1 MQERILVLK
10 SGACSWA
17 KCCFCGYGRI
27 PGKVPELAG
36 MKKDFDLFYNTIQK
50 GDTVK
55 VFGSGSFLDVKQ
67 VPLDSRTY
75 FIEKFK
81 ASGAQKL
88 FIESRPEYVNEA
100 ALKEFAGIELS
111 VAIGLE
117 IADDALLDKIN
128 KGFHI
133 KDYAEAADVIHRCG
147 AKVRTYL
154 LVNPPY
160 AKDIKKT
167 LDKSVEYA
175 LQHSDTIVL
184 INLLPHGNTPVFK
197 MWLTG
202 TWNFL
207 SREDFRKITD
217 IWRNEPRV
225 ELDEETFRFLPKF
238 PDQAKESLRGVGE
251 EYLTHPHFEVW
262 QDYLQRWYRPPEEKD
277 IILFLPCSYT
287 KPYSR
292 SRTHQGIIETLRK
305 TDKYI
310 RIHQVMLSNTG
321 VIPREFE
328 DMYPF
333 NTYDWDEKLETEEI
347 KKRYIEVTKRRIKK
361 YLSSHRNN
369 YKTIV
374 CFLKY
379 SSESYQALDA
389 ACRELELVLLNLLQK
404 ETYEEIRKE
413 GTPLQRGEA
422 LEDLLAGV
430 NKISI

>member
-27 PGKVPELAG
+27 PGKAPVFAG
-36 MKKDFDLFYNTIQK
+36 MKKDFDSFYNTVQK
-50 GDTVK
+50 GDAVK

-67 VPLDSRTY
+67 VPLEARAY
-75 FIEKFK
+75 FIEKFLE
-81 ASGAQKL
+81 SGAQKL
-88 FIESRPEYVNEA
+88 FIESRPEYIDPD
-100 ALKEFAGIELS
+100 ALKEFSGIELS

-117 IADDALLDKIN
+117 VADDALLDKIN

-133 KDYAEAADVIHRCG
+133 DDYAKAADVIHKCA

-175 LQHSDTIVL
+175 LLHSDTVVL

-207 SREDFRKITD
+207 SREDFRKVTER
-217 IWRNEPRV
+217 WRNDPRID
-225 ELDEETFRFLPKF
+225 LDEETFRFVPKF
-238 PDQAKESLRGVGE
+238 PDQAKESLTGVGE
-251 EYLTHPHFEVW
+251 AFLTHPHFEVW
-262 QDYLQRWYRPPEEKD
+262 QDFLQRWYKSPEEKD
-277 IILFLPCSYT
+277 LLLFLPCSYT
-287 KPYSR
+287 KPYSH
-292 SRTHQGIIETLRK
+292 SATHRGIIETLRK
-305 TDKYI
+305 TDKYS

-333 NTYDWDEKLETEEI
+333 NAYDWDEKLETEEI

-361 YLSSHRNN
+361 YLTAHKGN
-369 YKTIV
+369 YKKIF

-379 SSESYQALDA
+379 SSESYQALAA
-389 ACRELELVLLNLLQK
+389 ACADLGMPCSNLLSK
-404 ETYEEIRKE
+404 DTYEKIKNDGKILQTEAALGDLYNNIIKE
-413 GTPLQRGEA
+413 E
-422 LEDLLAGV
+422 
-430 NKISI
+430 

>member
-1 MQERILVLK
+1 MAERILVLK

-27 PGKVPELAG
+27 PGKVPAFAG
-36 MKKDFDLFYNTIQK
+36 MRKDFDSFFRDVQK

-67 VPLDSRTY
+67 VPLEARAY

-81 ASGAQKL
+81 ESGAQKL
-88 FIESRPEYVNEA
+88 FIESRPEYINEA
-100 ALKEFAGIELS
+100 ALKEFARIELS

-117 IADDALLDKIN
+117 VADDALLDKIN
-128 KGFHI
+128 KGFHV
-133 KDYAEAADVIHRCG
+133 KDYANAADTIHKCG

-175 LQHSDTIVL
+175 LIHSDTLVL
-184 INLLPHGNTPVFK
+184 INLLPHGNTPLMK

-207 SREDFRKITD
+207 SREDFRKVTD
-217 IWRNEPRV
+217 RWKNESRID
-225 ELDEETFRFLPKF
+225 LDEETFRFIPKF
-238 PDQAKESLRGVGE
+238 PEQAKESLRGVGE
-251 EYLTHPHFEVW
+251 AFLTHPHFEVW
-262 QDYLQRWYRPPEEKD
+262 QDFLQRWYHPPEEKD
-277 IILFLPCSYT
+277 ILLFLPCSYT

-292 SRTHQGIIETLRK
+292 SRTHQGIIEALRK
-305 TDKYI
+305 TDKYS

-333 NTYDWDEKLETEEI
+333 NAYDWDEKLETEEI

-361 YLSSHRNN
+361 YLSAHKGS
-369 YKTIV
+369 YKKIV

-379 SSESYQALDA
+379 SSESYQALAA
-389 ACRELELVLLNLLQK
+389 ACTDLGVPCINMLSK
-404 ETYEEIRKE
+404 ETYEKIKNN
-413 GTPLQRGEA
+413 GKPLQSEA
-422 LEDLLAGV
+422 ALGDLYNNIIRV
-430 NKISI
+430 D